1 MNFLAD
7 GPGAR
12 VISDQI
18 FLSGGGTKKQAI
30 ALDRRFAEAV
40 RASGCVR
47 CIYLPHAQPVDR
59 FASCRNWFRKTY
71 GLLFE
76 DVLLPLDLD
85 DAWLDDIRPVASD
98 VIYLGGG
105 CTGDLLT
112 ALRSSGW
119 DQAIVEHA
127 RAGGL
132 IYGFSAGA
140 IALGPSIESAPES
153 EWNAGSHD
161 GLGLVPAMIV
171 AHYEARSA
179 SRLRQLAT
187 LHQVAVWGIPEDGG
201 VIVTRDGHA
210 RSVGV
215 DWPVAH
221 PER

>member
-1 MNFLAD
+1 MT
-7 GPGAR
+7 
-12 VISDQI
+12 SDQI

-30 ALDRRFAEAV
+30 ALDRRFAETV
-40 RASGCVR
+40 QASGCVR
-47 CIYLPHAQPVDR
+47 CIYLPHAAPVER
-59 FASCRNWFRKTY
+59 FAWCRAWFRKTY
-71 GLLFE
+71 GLLFQ
-76 DVLLPLDLD
+76 DVVLPLDLD
-85 DAWLDDIRPVASD
+85 DAWLDDIRPVVGD
-98 VIYLGGG
+98 VLFLGGG
-105 CTGDLLT
+105 CTGNLLT

-140 IALGPSIESAPES
+140 IVLGPCIESAPEI
-153 EWNAGSHD
+153 EWNDGSRE

-179 SRLRQLAT
+179 ARLQQLAT
-187 LHQVAVWGIPEDGG
+187 SHQASAWGIPEDGG
-201 VIVTRDGHA
+201 VIVTRDGEA

-215 DWPVAH
+215 DCAVAL